1 MATTTDGL
9 GTAAQGPWW
18 KEPTK
23 DQWYAFIAAWLGW
36 TLDAFDFTVFLL
48 IMAPIAKQFGVSMTE
63 VTFVFT
69 ITLWMRLVGA
79 TASGWLGD
87 RLGRKK
93 PLMIAIL
100 GYSLCNFA
108 AGFSPTFLFLF
119 CARALLGLFM
129 GAEWPAGAALAMEH
143 WPQRSRGFMAGLLQG
158 SWGLGFMISFGI
170 YGLFYNTIGWRGM
183 LWVGVLPA
191 LAVLYVR
198 FFVKEPEVWVQN
210 RNNQRAQKR
219 EVHVPLIALFKR
231 GMILNTLN
239 ACWVLASGFVL
250 YYSITVLF
258 PTHLQLELKLSP
270 AAIGTIGVSANLVTF
285 LASLAWGW
293 VADRYGRKPAQIVPA
308 LLAIPL
314 APLYLLSSNFT
325 LVWWAFVL
333 QGAFG
338 AGGFANQAP
347 SYLSERFPTEVRATA
362 AGFTYHQGAVWGGL
376 TAPILAY
383 SATVLHLGYVVPML
397 VGTVAAAISFAIAVM
412 VGPET
417 KGKEMVADV
426 VVA

>member
-1 MATTTDGL
+1 MTTTRDGF
-9 GTAAQGPWW
+9 GTAAQVPWW

-23 DQWYAFIAAWLGW
+23 DQWYAFVAAWLGW

-48 IMAPIAKQFGVSMTE
+48 IMAPISKEFGVSMTQ

-87 RLGRKK
+87 RMGRKK

-119 CARALLGLFM
+119 CARAVLGLFM

-158 SWGLGFMISFGI
+158 SWGLGFMMSFGI
-170 YGLFYNTIGWRGM
+170 YGLFYNEIGWRGM

-191 LAVLYVR
+191 FAVLYVR
-198 FFVKEPEVWVQN
+198 FFVKEPEVWLRN
-210 RNNQRAQKR
+210 RANQRAQKR
-219 EVHVPLIALFKR
+219 EVHAPLIALFKR
-231 GMILNTLN
+231 GMLLNTLN

-250 YYSITVLF
+250 YYSINVLF
-258 PTHLQLELKLSP
+258 PTHLQVDLKLSP

-293 VADRYGRKPAQIVPA
+293 VSDRYGRKPAQILPA
-308 LLAIPL
+308 LIAIPL

-325 LVWWAFVL
+325 LIWWAFVL

-362 AGFTYHQGAVWGGL
+362 AGFCYHQGAVWGGL

-397 VGTVAAAISFAIAVM
+397 VGTIAAALSFAIGVA